1 MQAVSLEGGSFF
13 AYWGCI
19 NFNMIGGNMM
29 VSGRYASLSGLRA
42 YGIRLQNNANN
53 IANMNTSG
61 FKRGRVLL
69 AEEMPQG
76 VGAHVEQVETPA
88 PQIVEETGQGRQKA
102 LQSNVDLGEE
112 LPEMMLNQQALLA
125 NIRSLQAMDD
135 MEKSVLDLK
144 A

>member
-1 MQAVSLEGGSFF
+1 
-13 AYWGCI
+13 
-19 NFNMIGGNMM
+19 MM
-29 VSGRYASLSGLRA
+29 VSGRYASLSGLQA
-42 YGIRLQNNANN
+42 YGMRLQNNANN

-69 AEEMPQG
+69 AEEKPQG
-76 VGAHVEQVETPA
+76 VGAHVENVETSD
-88 PQIVEETGQGRQKA
+88 PQTVAETGSGRQTA

-125 NIRSLQAMDD
+125 NIRSLQAVDD
-135 MEKSVLDLK
+135 MEKSVFDLK